1 MFPGQ
6 TRLKFIKK
14 VPKISAE
21 FFGLSDLGLG
31 DFRYRIWVIGQTIFE
46 ILGLGKFTDNVSVLS
61 DLRLSED
68 AKFWACPTLV
78 LRLLLAGWAH
88 LRNTISVAHSLYK

>member
-1 MFPGQ
+1 MIANRENETSFEFWQSVFPGQ

-14 VPKISAE
+14 APKISAE

-68 AKFWACPTLV
+68 A
-78 LRLLLAGWAH
+78 
-88 LRNTISVAHSLYK
+88 